1 MARIRTIKP
10 EFWRSPDVMGL
21 SYFQRLL
28 FIGLWNLADDHGRGN
43 YDPSAIAA
51 DLFLTEYSLNP
62 HGVLTDVSCAFAE
75 YEKRD
80 MVTVYH
86 VKKRDYFQIANW
98 RSHQKPNRPT
108 DSKIPTID
116 QAEYIVHGGL
126 TEGSVN
132 THGGISE
139 DSLPEQ
145 GTGNR
150 EQGTGNITY
159 ALDAEAPSAKKR
171 KASTDTYADEFA
183 EWYADYP
190 RKRSRKQAEKAFA
203 KARKEGATVQELT
216 DGLAKAKRSWQLE
229 GRDSTKIPYPAS
241 WLNAE
246 GWADEE
252 TTPQQTQPPSK
263 AQQYLEIG
271 QRLSQQAQQESDRQR
286 QILEANRTAT
296 SPDDIIPPF

>member
-10 EFWRSPDVMGL
+10 EFWRSPDIMAL

-28 FIGLWNLADDHGRGN
+28 FIGLWNLADDYGRGH

-86 VKKRDYFQIANW
+86 VKNRDYFQIENW
-98 RSHQKPNRPT
+98 SSHQKPNRASKP
-108 DSKIPTID
+108 KIPALD
-116 QAEYIVHGGL
+116 QAEYIIHGGL
-126 TEGSVN
+126 TEGSVKA
-132 THGGISE
+132 HGGLTE
-139 DSLPEQ
+139 GSLPEQ

-150 EQGTGNITY
+150 EQGSGNITY
-159 ALDAEAPSAKKR
+159 ALDAKAPSAKKR
-171 KASTDTYADEFA
+171 SAQSAYADEFA

-216 DGLAKAKRSWQLE
+216 EGLAKAKRSWQLE

-286 QILEANRTAT
+286 QILEANRNAT
-296 SPDDIIPPF
+296 SPEDIIPPF

>member
-150 EQGTGNITY
+150 EQGTSPMRSTQKRQ
-159 ALDAEAPSAKKR
+159 ARRSAKRQPTHTPMSLPSGTRTIRASAHASRRRRRLPKR
-171 KASTDTYADEFA
+171 
-183 EWYADYP
+183 
-190 RKRSRKQAEKAFA
+190 
-203 KARKEGATVQELT
+203 ARRV
-216 DGLAKAKRSWQLE
+216 
-229 GRDSTKIPYPAS
+229 
-241 WLNAE
+241 
-246 GWADEE
+246 
-252 TTPQQTQPPSK
+252 PPS
-263 AQQYLEIG
+263 
-271 QRLSQQAQQESDRQR
+271 RS
-286 QILEANRTAT
+286 
-296 SPDDIIPPF
+296 

>member
-10 EFWRSPDVMGL
+10 EFWRSPDIMAL

-28 FIGLWNLADDHGRGN
+28 FIGLWNLADDYGRGH

-86 VKKRDYFQIANW
+86 VKNRDYFQIENW
-98 RSHQKPNRPT
+98 SSHQKPNRASKP
-108 DSKIPTID
+108 KIPALD
-116 QAEYIVHGGL
+116 QAEYIIHGGL
-126 TEGSVN
+126 TEGSVKA
-132 THGGISE
+132 HGGLTE
-139 DSLPEQ
+139 GSLPEQ

-150 EQGTGNITY
+150 EQGSGNITY

-171 KASTDTYADEFA
+171 KAPTDAYADEFA
-183 EWYADYP
+183 QWYADYP

-216 DGLAKAKRSWQLE
+216 DGLAKAKRSWQFE

-286 QILEANRTAT
+286 QILEANRNAT
-296 SPDDIIPPF
+296 NPDDIIPPF